1 MSKKGSSSS
10 FIAGGIIGAAIVYLT
25 CTDKGK
31 VLLKEG
37 LNYLDGK
44 LDECFEAAPE
54 DVAEEEVKEE
64 SETSTDQ

>member
-1 MSKKGSSSS
+1 MSKQNSSAS

-37 LNYLDGK
+37 LDYIDRK
-44 LDECFEAAPE
+44 LDCLESELEDNPE
-54 DVAEEEVKEE
+54 ETTGEN
-64 SETSTDQ
+64 ETSTEE

>member
-1 MSKKGSSSS
+1 MSKQNSSAS

-37 LNYLDGK
+37 LDYIDSK
-44 LDECFEAAPE
+44 LSDCMEPE
-54 DVAEEEVKEE
+54 PEETAEEN
-64 SETSTDQ
+64 ETSTEE

>member
-1 MSKKGSSSS
+1 MSKQNSSAS

-37 LNYLDGK
+37 LDYIDSK
-44 LDECFEAAPE
+44 LTDCMEPE
-54 DVAEEEVKEE
+54 PEPEETAEEN
-64 SETSTDQ
+64 ETSTEE

>member
-1 MSKKGSSSS
+1 MSKQNSSAS

-37 LNYLDGK
+37 LDYIDRK
-44 LDECFEAAPE
+44 LSDCLESEPE
-54 DVAEEEVKEE
+54 DKSEETTDEN
-64 SETSTDQ
+64 ETSTEE